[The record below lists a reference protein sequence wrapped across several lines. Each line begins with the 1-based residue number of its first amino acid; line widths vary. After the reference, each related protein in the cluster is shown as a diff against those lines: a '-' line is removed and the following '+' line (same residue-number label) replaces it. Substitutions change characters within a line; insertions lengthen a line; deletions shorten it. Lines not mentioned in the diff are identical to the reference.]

1 MKILSKEHLQRACYE
16 FILQERN
23 DGCWEGGK
31 IPDIFYV
38 IRDEYY
44 PDLKYDAQWLSVI
57 EAVVKHNATVSIGN
71 DYINEKM
78 GGWEE
83 CP

>member
-23 DGCWEGGK
+23 DGCWAGGK

-38 IRDEYY
+38 IRDTYY
-44 PDLKYDAQWLSVI
+44 PPLKYDAQWLSVI
-57 EAVVKHNATVSIGN
+57 EAVVKMNAVRNIGEQ
-71 DYINEKM
+71 YINENM

-83 CP
+83 CL